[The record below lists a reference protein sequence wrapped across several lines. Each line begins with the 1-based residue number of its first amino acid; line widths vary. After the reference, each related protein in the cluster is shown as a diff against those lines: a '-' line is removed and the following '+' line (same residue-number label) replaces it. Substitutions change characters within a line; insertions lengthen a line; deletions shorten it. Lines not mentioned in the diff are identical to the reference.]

1 MIPAENV
8 QGAVMKQRYLTLME
22 KALSAYTDEH
32 ILRYYRDVKEHG
44 MTEHGFPRLTANIG
58 ILLAH
63 GKRTDLLPLFCHM
76 MDLCCDMF
84 LRPYVHAANEF
95 SIREIVCCIHELETA
110 KIIETETLSR
120 WKEKITAIRPEAC
133 YTVLVRSETDR
144 ITNWAIFGAV
154 SEYARFYF
162 GLGEN
167 LDFVDRQLSCQLQW
181 LDENGMY
188 CDNPKEI
195 PHQPIIYDYASRGL
209 FAMLLHFG
217 YRGTYSRQLDDCL
230 RQAGQLTLAM
240 QSSNGEVPF
249 GGRSNQFLHN
259 EPWMM
264 LLFEY
269 EARRYVKEG
278 NHSLAA
284 AFKAAVARG
293 MSVTETWLEKAPIR
307 HIKNRFP
314 TETKYGCEEYAYFDK
329 YMITVASNLYAAYLL
344 CDDTI
349 PTVSLT
355 DHTPS
360 ACQTSHHFH
369 KLFLKSGGYALE
381 FDTNGD
387 PHYDA
392 GGLGRIHKEGAP
404 SSICLSCPCPAEPLY
419 ETNRESPFAFSLCS
433 AKREGDTWRF
443 GAEPHAKYEVLC
455 HRADANEAHGELLC
469 RFPDGQSV
477 REKYAVSAF
486 GVSVTLVGNGELGY
500 ALPALCFD
508 GESSPEI
515 LAEEHSLT
523 VFYEGFCC
531 RYTTDG
537 KVIDSGR
544 IAANRNGHYRVFLAT
559 AEDTLCVSIEII
571 ER

>member
-1 MIPAENV
+1 
-8 QGAVMKQRYLTLME
+8 MKERYLTLME

-32 ILRYYRDVKEHG
+32 ILRYYQDVKEHG

-58 ILLAH
+58 ILIAH
-63 GKRTDLLPLFCHM
+63 GKRTDLLPLFCSM
-76 MDLCCDMF
+76 MELCCDMF

-95 SIREIVCCIHELETA
+95 SVREIVCCIHELEEAGAVHAEALT
-110 KIIETETLSR
+110 R
-120 WKEKITAIRPEAC
+120 WKEKISAIRPEAC
-133 YTVLVRSETDR
+133 YTVLVQSETDP

-154 SEYARFYF
+154 SEYARFTF
-162 GLGEN
+162 GLGGN
-167 LDFVDRQLSCQLQW
+167 LDFVDRQLSCQLPW

-217 YRGTYSRQLDDCL
+217 YRGAYCRQLDDCL
-230 RQAGQLTLAM
+230 RRSGRLTLAM

-259 EPWMM
+259 EPWMT

-269 EARRYVKEG
+269 EARRYAKEG
-278 NHSLAA
+278 NRELSAL
-284 AFKAAVARG
+284 FKAAAVRG
-293 MSVTETWLEKAPIR
+293 LDVTETWLDKDPIR

-314 TETKYGCEEYAYFDK
+314 TETKYGCEGYAYFDK

-349 PTVSLT
+349 PTVAVADRAPT
-355 DHTPS
+355 
-360 ACQTSHHFH
+360 ACQTSHRFH
-369 KLFLKSGGYALE
+369 KLFLKSSGYALE
-381 FDTNGD
+381 FDTDGD

-392 GGLGRIHKEGAP
+392 SGLGRVHREGAP
-404 SSICLSCPCPAEPLY
+404 SAICLSCPCPSEPLY

-433 AKREGDTWRF
+433 ALREGDAWRF
-443 GAEPHAKYEVLC
+443 GAEPCASYEVIG
-455 HRADANEAHGELLC
+455 HGTDEAEAYGELLC
-469 RFPDGQSV
+469 RFPNGQST
-477 REKYAVSAF
+477 REKHRVGAY
-486 GVSVTLVGNGELGY
+486 GVSVTLEGKGEIGY
-500 ALPALCFD
+500 TLPALCFD

-523 VFYEGFCC
+523 VRYGDFCC
-531 RYTTDG
+531 RYVTDG

-559 AEDTLCVSIEII
+559 AENRLQVSIEITKI
-571 ER
+571 